1 MQCVSR
7 CVEKALTMQGADP
20 GSTAESPAFCRF
32 FLILCCLVYLSC
44 QVNRHKTHRWI
55 TSVFIEVKSGNL
67 FREAVSCWGSTTS
80 WSMFAFIIHAQCDR
94 HRHGHKWSSRS
105 GLDKCFWTCNAAQ
118 HVFCPA
124 IPKHEISMVH
134 VEALE
139 QSSWACAAMH
149 WLCCLSWGCL
159 SCNYFNVK
167 MGWLVLDLFF
177 LQLVLL
183 FLRKSSILF
192 EFEGPQPLTGE
203 LLSHC
208 SCHMPGR
215 CNDRQRGARHDV
227 LFCEHLLFV
236 PWQIRKGTL
245 GQAKLLFQNLWS
257 WFKRPLFCLL
267 LHWYE
272 HPNHKLHARV
282 LFDTICKM
290 QYLGISEYLIPL
302 SQIVLTCSDL
312 SHSPE
317 DAVILIIL
325 RWMSLSTP
333 VFSWTYIWLSWIN
346 IIAAY
351 TKVTEK
357 TLSSLSERHCRIS
370 QRHCWVSLQKGPL
383 TQYEFHYCHN
393 VVF

>member
-1 MQCVSR
+1 M
-7 CVEKALTMQGADP
+7 CVEMCRESADHAGSRP
-20 GSTAESPAFCRF
+20 GINCWEPSILPLLSHPLLPGLPQLPSEQTQNSP
-32 FLILCCLVYLSC
+32 
-44 QVNRHKTHRWI
+44 VNYKCFHWL
-55 TSVFIEVKSGNL
+55 SGNL

-105 GLDKCFWTCNAAQ
+105 SLDKCFWTCNAAQ

-134 VEALE
+134 VEAFE

-159 SCNYFNVK
+159 SCSFFNVK

-215 CNDRQRGARHDV
+215 CNDRQRCARHDV
-227 LFCEHLLFV
+227 LFCQHLLFI
-236 PWQIRKGTL
+236 PWQIRKDTL
-245 GQAKLLFQNLWS
+245 GRAKLLFQNLWS
-257 WFKRPLFCLL
+257 WFKRPSFCLL

-282 LFDTICKM
+282 LFDTIARCNTWEY
-290 QYLGISEYLIPL
+290 QNIS
-302 SQIVLTCSDL
+302 
-312 SHSPE
+312 
-317 DAVILIIL
+317 
-325 RWMSLSTP
+325 
-333 VFSWTYIWLSWIN
+333 
-346 IIAAY
+346 
-351 TKVTEK
+351 
-357 TLSSLSERHCRIS
+357 
-370 QRHCWVSLQKGPL
+370 
-383 TQYEFHYCHN
+383 FHFHKL
-393 VVF
+393 F

>member
-1 MQCVSR
+1 MGYDGIWWDVMGYDAVIWRDMMGYRFRISLVNSCNVCRDVSR
-7 CVEKALTMQGADP
+7 KRWPCREQTRDQLLRAQHSAASFSSSAACFASAAWSTSAVKWTDTKLTG
-20 GSTAESPAFCRF
+20 E
-32 FLILCCLVYLSC
+32 L
-44 QVNRHKTHRWI
+44 K
-55 TSVFIEVKSGNL
+55 VFSL

-118 HVFCPA
+118 HAFCPA

-134 VEALE
+134 VEAFE
-139 QSSWACAAMH
+139 QSSWACAAMR

-215 CNDRQRGARHDV
+215 CNDRQRCARHDV
-227 LFCEHLLFV
+227 FFCEHLLFV
-236 PWQIRKGTL
+236 PWQIRKATV
-245 GQAKLLFQNLWS
+245 LLDEPSSCSRICDLDS
-257 WFKRPLFCLL
+257 RD
-267 LHWYE
+267 LHF
-272 HPNHKLHARV
+272 V
-282 LFDTICKM
+282 CCCTGM
-290 QYLGISEYLIPL
+290 
-302 SQIVLTCSDL
+302 
-312 SHSPE
+312 
-317 DAVILIIL
+317 
-325 RWMSLSTP
+325 
-333 VFSWTYIWLSWIN
+333 N
-346 IIAAY
+346 IRTVNY
-351 TKVTEK
+351 MHV
-357 TLSSLSERHCRIS
+357 
-370 QRHCWVSLQKGPL
+370 
-383 TQYEFHYCHN
+383 Y
-393 VVF
+393 

>member
-1 MQCVSR
+1 M
-7 CVEKALTMQGADP
+7 CVEMCRESADHAGSRP
-20 GSTAESPAFCRF
+20 GINCWEPSILPLLSHPLLPGLPQLPSEQTQNSP
-32 FLILCCLVYLSC
+32 
-44 QVNRHKTHRWI
+44 VNYKCFHWL
-55 TSVFIEVKSGNL
+55 SGNL

-134 VEALE
+134 VEAFE
-139 QSSWACAAMH
+139 QSSWACAAMR

-183 FLRKSSILF
+183 FLRKSLILF
-192 EFEGPQPLTGE
+192 EFEGPQPLTSE

-208 SCHMPGR
+208 SCHRPGR
-215 CNDRQRGARHDV
+215 CDDRQRCARHDV
-227 LFCEHLLFV
+227 FFCEHLLFI
-236 PWQIRKGTL
+236 PWQIRKSTL
-245 GQAKLLFQNLWS
+245 ERAKLLFQNLWS
-257 WFKRPLFCLL
+257 WFKRPSFCLL

-272 HPNHKLHARV
+272 HPNHKLHAHV
-282 LFDTICKM
+282 LFDTIFKL
-290 QYLGISEYLIPL
+290 QYLGISEYSISFKSTFKLFYITR
-302 SQIVLTCSDL
+302 SNL

-317 DAVILIIL
+317 DAVILSPSPNEPLHTCIFLDLIG
-325 RWMSLSTP
+325 LS
-333 VFSWTYIWLSWIN
+333 
-346 IIAAY
+346 
-351 TKVTEK
+351 
-357 TLSSLSERHCRIS
+357 
-370 QRHCWVSLQKGPL
+370 
-383 TQYEFHYCHN
+383 
-393 VVF
+393 